1 MITDTLHGF
10 INANGTM
17 QVESNDRELRILLK
31 RSINFDEG
39 RMNENFYTEYFVKE
53 GFEWQKTLNSEN
65 YKSADEFLAA
75 IRKTEDFTMAVRDI
89 EEQKK
94 GEGAGG

>member
-1 MITDTLHGF
+1 MVNETLYGF

-39 RMNENFYTEYFVKE
+39 RMDENFYTEYFVKE

-65 YKSADEFLAA
+65 YKSADEFLEA
-75 IRKTEDFTMAVRDI
+75 ISRSNDFSEAVSDI
-89 EEQKK
+89 TKQKR
-94 GEGAGG
+94 

>member
-1 MITDTLHGF
+1 MVNETLYGF

-39 RMNENFYTEYFVKE
+39 RMDENFYTEYFVKE

-75 IRKTEDFTMAVRDI
+75 ISKTEDFTMAVRDI